1 MDSATPSRPGI
12 DLYSTLCDRKDALD
26 GLLALLDCAG
36 DVQLDYL
43 TAPQLAALLTP
54 VAEVL
59 EATIET
65 LEANAARIAQALNER
80 EVASC
85 GPSATE
91 GAP

>member
-1 MDSATPSRPGI
+1 MDSATPTRNGF
-12 DLYSTLCDRKDALD
+12 DLYSTLCDRKQALD

-43 TAPQLAALLTP
+43 TAPQLSALLAP

-59 EATIET
+59 DATIWSIERSRSQPAPSAR
-65 LEANAARIAQALNER
+65 EAAA
-80 EVASC
+80 S
-85 GPSATE
+85 GPSTTE